1 MRILKILSYIFVLLL
16 AIKPSV
22 AAAWGTG
29 SASKVEGDTTAVRVR
44 GIQFENAIDSLRD
57 KKVPLLNGFSVS
69 GDMAGAVMAAFSP
82 FGQIETAARVNLKGR
97 FFPTIEVGCGISNH
111 TNETTSLHFKTKAP
125 YFRVGCDYNFA
136 KDIHGL
142 GRILGGMRYGFSS
155 FKYDLDGP
163 DIEDSIWGTHTPFH
177 FSNLNSNVHW
187 AEFVFGMESKVWG
200 VLHLGWSVRY
210 RFRLS
215 NKHAEVGQA
224 WYVPGFGRNSASA
237 LSGTFNLIFDIKK

>member
-1 MRILKILSYIFVLLL
+1 
-16 AIKPSV
+16 
-22 AAAWGTG
+22 
-29 SASKVEGDTTAVRVR
+29 
-44 GIQFENAIDSLRD
+44 
-57 KKVPLLNGFSVS
+57 
-69 GDMAGAVMAAFSP
+69 
-82 FGQIETAARVNLKGR
+82 
-97 FFPTIEVGCGISNH
+97 
-111 TNETTSLHFKTKAP
+111 
-125 YFRVGCDYNFA
+125 
-136 KDIHGL
+136 
-142 GRILGGMRYGFSS
+142 MRYGFSS

-187 AEFVFGMESKVWG
+187 AEFVFGMEAKVWG